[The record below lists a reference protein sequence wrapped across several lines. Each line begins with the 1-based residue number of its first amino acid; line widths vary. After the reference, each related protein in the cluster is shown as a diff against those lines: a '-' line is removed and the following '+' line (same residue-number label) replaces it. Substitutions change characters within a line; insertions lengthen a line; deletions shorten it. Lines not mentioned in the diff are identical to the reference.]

1 MKSNKALLNSLLKT
15 VQMGQVGIQSVQDSA
30 IKTELQEALSSQ
42 LKEYDTIEEEVL
54 RLASNRGWQ
63 LEEISGSVRAMSG
76 MMSRAK
82 LMGGDRDSKIAGMMI
97 QGNMR
102 GIIKGLKGQHQS
114 QRTDGQVQALSEKLL
129 STEDNNI
136 DQMKPFL

>member
-1 MKSNKALLNSLLKT
+1 
-15 VQMGQVGIQSVQDSA
+15 
-30 IKTELQEALSSQ
+30 
-42 LKEYDTIEEEVL
+42 
-54 RLASNRGWQ
+54 
-63 LEEISGSVRAMSG
+63 MSG

-102 GIIKGLKGQHQS
+102 GIIKGLKDQHQS

-129 STEDNNI
+129 STEDCNI

>member
-30 IKTELQEALSSQ
+30 IKAELQEALSSQ
-42 LKEYDTIEEEVL
+42 LKEYDAIEEEVL

-102 GIIKGLKGQHQS
+102 GIIKGLKDQHQS
-114 QRTDGQVQALSEKLL
+114 QRSDGQVQALSEKLL
-129 STEDNNI
+129 STEDCNI

>member
-102 GIIKGLKGQHQS
+102 GIIKGLKDQHQS
-114 QRTDGQVQALSEKLL
+114 QRSDGQVQALSEKLL